1 MRLNLNKHDLT
12 LSVIHHVINTLQIYE
27 SNNTFFFWRLQFY
40 LPINFL
46 KGSLE
51 VVSSPPKGSKSRS
64 HVPHYPRWGT
74 KSKAGPNA
82 VTERWSTGRDLTTT
96 DPAHQQG
103 TIRRGAGCAAV
114 STWRPPARQNPMAR
128 ARHWPARYPS
138 YRRGD
143 FPRPRAGSCGCPV
156 PRRGY

>member
-1 MRLNLNKHDLT
+1 VKPFFFGAYSFTSQSTFSKVHLNLCQTHM
-12 LSVIHHVINTLQIYE
+12 
-27 SNNTFFFWRLQFY
+27 
-40 LPINFL
+40 
-46 KGSLE
+46 
-51 VVSSPPKGSKSRS
+51 SSPPKGSKSRS

-82 VTERWSTGRDLTTT
+82 ATERWSTGRDLTTT
-96 DPAHQQG
+96 DRAHQQG
-103 TIRRGAGCAAV
+103 TIRRGAGAAAV

-143 FPRPRAGSCGCPV
+143 FPRPRPPCAAA
-156 PRRGY
+156 RLLLLI